1 MDVLFEKMYNNAS
14 TRGENVVTAEDEDA
28 VKSEISNYW
37 NHSSDVNTYPLL
49 WWNSHD
55 HSFTHL
61 HSHSHSF
68 S

>member
-14 TRGENVVTAEDEDA
+14 TRGENVVTAEDDA
-28 VKSEISNYW
+28 AKSEISNYSS
-37 NHSSDVNTYPLL
+37 HSSDVNTNPLL
-49 WWNSHD
+49 WWKSHD